1 MPKNMIKC
9 KKIIVSGMT
18 SPNYY
23 LSNIIERLKKTFLYI
38 LTHKIKLVK
47 FTERRRDGRM
57 DKITPKN
64 TRMGMVQR

>member
-1 MPKNMIKC
+1 MT

-38 LTHKIKLVK
+38 LTQLNKFVK
-47 FTERRRDGRM
+47 FIERRRNGRM
-57 DKITPKN
+57 DKITSKN
-64 TRMGMVQR
+64 VRMGMVQ